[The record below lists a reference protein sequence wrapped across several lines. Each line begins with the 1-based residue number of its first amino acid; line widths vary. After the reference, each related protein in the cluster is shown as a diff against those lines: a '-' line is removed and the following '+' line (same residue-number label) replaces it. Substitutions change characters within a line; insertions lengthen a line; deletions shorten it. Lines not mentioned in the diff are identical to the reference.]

1 MNMFNLPVSMSA
13 ELTHIA
19 NKYYKCDIQKSLN
32 ELISMGLRAKQRAE
46 DLKDKERMLA
56 IIKAVA
62 HIGVDF
68 GYGKY
73 ELEQEYI
80 DMARAICEQE
90 DLEVIYDEK

>member
-1 MNMFNLPVSMSA
+1 MS
-13 ELTHIA
+13 E
-19 NKYYKCDIQKSLN
+19 
-32 ELISMGLRAKQRAE
+32 E
-46 DLKDKERMLA
+46 DLKDKERVMA

-80 DMARAICEQE
+80 DMARAIYEQE
-90 DLEVIYDEK
+90 DLSA

>member
-1 MNMFNLPVSMSA
+1 MT
-13 ELTHIA
+13 E
-19 NKYYKCDIQKSLN
+19 Q
-32 ELISMGLRAKQRAE
+32 EQ
-46 DLKDKERMLA
+46 KDKERMLS

-73 ELEQEYI
+73 EIEQEYI

-90 DLEVIYDEK
+90 DI

>member
-1 MNMFNLPVSMSA
+1 MT
-13 ELTHIA
+13 E
-19 NKYYKCDIQKSLN
+19 D
-32 ELISMGLRAKQRAE
+32 

-73 ELEQEYI
+73 ELEPEYI
-80 DMARAICEQE
+80 DIARAICEQE
-90 DLEVIYDEK
+90 GLDALLLTWGKR

>member
-1 MNMFNLPVSMSA
+1 MS
-13 ELTHIA
+13 EQDE
-19 NKYYKCDIQKSLN
+19 KD
-32 ELISMGLRAKQRAE
+32 KQR
-46 DLKDKERMLA
+46 MLT

-80 DMARAICEQE
+80 DMARAIIEQE
-90 DLEVIYDEK
+90 DLD

>member
-1 MNMFNLPVSMSA
+1 MS
-13 ELTHIA
+13 E
-19 NKYYKCDIQKSLN
+19 
-32 ELISMGLRAKQRAE
+32 E
-46 DLKDKERMLA
+46 DLKDKEIMLS

-73 ELEQEYI
+73 EIEQEYI

-90 DLEVIYDEK
+90 DI

>member
-1 MNMFNLPVSMSA
+1 MKDQEF
-13 ELTHIA
+13 
-19 NKYYKCDIQKSLN
+19 
-32 ELISMGLRAKQRAE
+32 
-46 DLKDKERMLA
+46 KDKQKMLS

-73 ELEQEYI
+73 EIEQEYI

-90 DLEVIYDEK
+90 DVDGSKKEE

>member
-1 MNMFNLPVSMSA
+1 MPNFYIPDS
-13 ELTHIA
+13 E
-19 NKYYKCDIQKSLN
+19 QELN
-32 ELISMGLRAKQRAE
+32 EHNEQMAQLEQAE
-46 DLKDKERMLA
+46 TESDKERMFS

-73 ELEQEYI
+73 ELEQEFI

-90 DLEVIYDEK
+90 DLDT

>member
-1 MNMFNLPVSMSA
+1 MT
-13 ELTHIA
+13 E
-19 NKYYKCDIQKSLN
+19 Q
-32 ELISMGLRAKQRAE
+32 EQ
-46 DLKDKERMLA
+46 KDKERMLS

-68 GYGKY
+68 GYGNY

-90 DLEVIYDEK
+90 DI

>member
-1 MNMFNLPVSMSA
+1 MN
-13 ELTHIA
+13 EQ
-19 NKYYKCDIQKSLN
+19 YK
-32 ELISMGLRAKQRAE
+32 
-46 DLKDKERMLA
+46 KDKERMLS

-90 DLEVIYDEK
+90 DI

>member
-1 MNMFNLPVSMSA
+1 MD
-13 ELTHIA
+13 E
-19 NKYYKCDIQKSLN
+19 QKKK
-32 ELISMGLRAKQRAE
+32 EKE
-46 DLKDKERMLA
+46 KEKERMLS

-73 ELEQEYI
+73 EIEQEHI

-90 DLEVIYDEK
+90 DI

>member
-1 MNMFNLPVSMSA
+1 MN
-13 ELTHIA
+13 E
-19 NKYYKCDIQKSLN
+19 Q
-32 ELISMGLRAKQRAE
+32 
-46 DLKDKERMLA
+46 DLKDKAIMLL

-62 HIGVDF
+62 NIGVDL

-90 DLEVIYDEK
+90 DLDS

>member
-1 MNMFNLPVSMSA
+1 MATLTNRRINMNKQ
-13 ELTHIA
+13 E
-19 NKYYKCDIQKSLN
+19 QK
-32 ELISMGLRAKQRAE
+32 E
-46 DLKDKERMLA
+46 KEIMLS

-73 ELEQEYI
+73 EIEQEFI

-90 DLEVIYDEK
+90 DI

>member
-1 MNMFNLPVSMSA
+1 MRERSESALSDLLYVILEFNWRNKMN
-13 ELTHIA
+13 EQ
-19 NKYYKCDIQKSLN
+19 DQ
-32 ELISMGLRAKQRAE
+32 
-46 DLKDKERMLA
+46 KDKERMLS

-90 DLEVIYDEK
+90 DI